1 MDATPD
7 ESSLQL
13 QEKQLSYMQTV
24 LQDPSKYSSTHMIS
38 AVALGRWLNVS
49 ERLTLVVSKDDYG

>member
-1 MDATPD
+1 MDATPV
-7 ESSLQL
+7 ETSLQL

-24 LQDPSKYSSTHMIS
+24 FQNPSKYSSTHMIS

-49 ERLTLVVSKDDYG
+49 ENELV